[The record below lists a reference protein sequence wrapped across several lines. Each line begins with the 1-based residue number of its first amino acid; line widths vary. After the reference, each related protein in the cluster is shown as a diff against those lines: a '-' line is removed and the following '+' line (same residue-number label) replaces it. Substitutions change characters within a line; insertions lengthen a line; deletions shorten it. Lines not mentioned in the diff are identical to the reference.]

1 MESFPKTENFALCD
15 QLRRAVVSIPSNI
28 VEGTTRVSP
37 KEQYRFIEI
46 AFGSLMEVMCQM
58 EIALD
63 LGYVSEE
70 DFSLIE
76 DNIISIYKMLSSM
89 QSSIKNR
96 M

>member
-1 MESFPKTENFALCD
+1 M
-15 QLRRAVVSIPSNI
+15 SIPSNI